1 MISSFRH
8 HKDQFFWIFFFF
20 FYRYCLCHIHS
31 ANFPNALIPWSC
43 SSHLLSVF
51 FSPLR
56 SLKRSPNF
64 EPAELIWLL
73 LYIYSSSVTWSLH
86 IPQPPKLRLLLHFSF
101 KDSKK
106 MVNLISKLEFFLLPI
121 IVWAKLLLISW
132 LFSGERRCRG
142 GESRLDGQASSK
154 GNPWRVQIIIVGIG
168 YVFFFFVCCLH
179 FDLNETKICTCVHS
193 FS

>member
-1 MISSFRH
+1 MALVVYILKLRHLIPSHPSAPQASSPSSFFLQR
-8 HKDQFFWIFFFF
+8 
-20 FYRYCLCHIHS
+20 
-31 ANFPNALIPWSC
+31 
-43 SSHLLSVF
+43 
-51 FSPLR
+51 
-56 SLKRSPNF
+56 
-64 EPAELIWLL
+64 
-73 LYIYSSSVTWSLH
+73 
-86 IPQPPKLRLLLHFSF
+86 F
-101 KDSKK
+101 KENGKFDFK
-106 MVNLISKLEFFLLPI
+106 VGIFLLPI

-168 YVFFFFVCCLH
+168 YVFFFFFCCLH